1 MNARSLS
8 RQGIV
13 GAILLAGI
21 VLLPSCVGV
30 PVGDPEK
37 SKADSRFVGVWEW
50 RDAQLN
56 RAIIRAWDQKTY
68 VIDVLSGV
76 DTGTLQPRSRYVY
89 KGWLTDIKGQTFLTM
104 QPADLVGMMNGD
116 ERPKYYIVAK
126 VKLEGTT
133 LTALGLNTDFPK
145 LKEAA
150 TSAALEQLIA
160 ENIEDPKLYATPIVA
175 TKWTPEQMKG
185 LDKLVETFKEFKPQ

>member
-1 MNARSLS
+1 MNARLLW
-8 RQGIV
+8 RRGIV
-13 GAILLAGI
+13 GTILVAGI
-21 VLLPSCVGV
+21 VGLSSCVGV

-68 VIDVLSGV
+68 VIDICSGV

-89 KGWLTDIKGQTFLTM
+89 KAWLTDIKGQTFLTM

-116 ERPKYYIVAK
+116 QRPKYYIVAK

-133 LTALGLNTDFPK
+133 LTAQGLNTEFPK
-145 LKEAA
+145 LKFVA
-150 TSAALEQLIA
+150 TSAALEQVIA
-160 ENIEDPKLYATPIVA
+160 ENIDDPKLYTTPIVA

>member
-1 MNARSLS
+1 MNAWSIS
-8 RQGIV
+8 RRGIV
-13 GAILLAGI
+13 TITLLG
-21 VLLPSCVGV
+21 LMLGLSSCVGV

-37 SKADSRFVGVWEW
+37 SKADSRYVGVWEW

-56 RAIIRAWDQKTY
+56 RAVIRAWDQKTY
-68 VIDVLSGV
+68 VIDVMSGV

-89 KGWLTDIKGQTFLTM
+89 KAWLTDIKGQTFLTM

-126 VKLEGTT
+126 VKLDGVT
-133 LTALGLNTDFPK
+133 LTAMGLNAEFPK
-145 LKEAA
+145 VKEAA
-150 TSAALEQLIA
+150 TAAALEQLIA
-160 ENIEDPKLYATPIVA
+160 QNIDDPKLYTTAIVA

-185 LDKLVETFKEFKPQ
+185 LDKLVETFKEFKGQ